1 LAIIDGPYD
10 WEINTTKGAREVAE
24 KLGWE
29 VVVNEQVPYDTKE
42 WSGILSKI
50 RAANPSLIYLELLDP
65 ASVNAMISQFH
76 DNPSKQSLLYAGYSV
91 SVPAFGEIIKT
102 GAAEGVLGMTLS
114 AQRPDDK
121 GRAFAEKWRQK
132 YNEEPPLSVAAQ
144 IYDEVML
151 WAAAVNKAG
160 SATDYNAIAAA
171 LRDNPYDGITG
182 VVKFNDQQYVTS
194 SDETV
199 PTQLLQVQGNGVK
212 QVMIGTKKNVAFET
226 PPWIK

>member
-1 LAIIDGPYD
+1 
-10 WEINTTKGAREVAE
+10 
-24 KLGWE
+24 
-29 VVVNEQVPYDTKE
+29 
-42 WSGILSKI
+42 
-50 RAANPSLIYLELLDP
+50 
-65 ASVNAMISQFH
+65 
-76 DNPSKQSLLYAGYSV
+76 
-91 SVPAFGEIIKT
+91 
-102 GAAEGVLGMTLS
+102 MTLS

-160 SATDYNAIAAA
+160 SATDYNAIAGA

-199 PTQLLQVQGNGVK
+199 PTQLLQVQGDGVK
-212 QVMIGTKKNVAFET
+212 QVMIGTKKNVAFQT

>member
-1 LAIIDGPYD
+1 
-10 WEINTTKGAREVAE
+10 
-24 KLGWE
+24 
-29 VVVNEQVPYDTKE
+29 
-42 WSGILSKI
+42 
-50 RAANPSLIYLELLDP
+50 
-65 ASVNAMISQFH
+65 
-76 DNPSKQSLLYAGYSV
+76 
-91 SVPAFGEIIKT
+91 
-102 GAAEGVLGMTLS
+102 MTLS

-199 PTQLLQVQGNGVK
+199 PTQLLQVQGDGVK
-212 QVMIGTKKNVAFET
+212 QVMIGTKKNVAFQT